1 MLLETQISGGELET
15 VRKKLPLLLERDD
28 TWFSQV
34 EKKDV
39 EQVSARDMRVPLELR
54 PGGNF
59 GYFDPD
65 GGDLGQGD
73 GPTISAA
80 TINTVHMKLGVQW
93 TKKAEWATDSER
105 KSIVS
110 TFKHLV
116 ATGMKEFRRQLDSQ
130 CLTGGDGVIGTI
142 SAVATGGGN
151 DTYTLGSDGFGVR
164 LIRFGQSI
172 NVYNAALSTNRTA
185 GAERKI
191 SSYDLVNKQ
200 IVVPSVAGAI
210 ATDKIVTG
218 GLSATPS
225 VGLFGLPYHH
235 SNASTGTWLGFNRA
249 TTPEVRA
256 NRVNAAG
263 GLALPFAR
271 LAINKIGDR
280 VGMDTQVQVEAWMHP
295 CQKQAYEQ
303 LGQLVSLIQKQP
315 KDEALDLFFGDNM
328 QLAGAP
334 IRTHFSWDK
343 TRIDFVAKNLW
354 GRAEMHSADF
364 YDVGGRRYFESR
376 GPSGGV
382 ATSQIFYLSAS
393 FNLFH
398 ANPAAASYI
407 DGLTVPSGY

>member
-1 MLLETQISGGELET
+1 MLVESQISGSELET

-28 TWFSQV
+28 TWFSNV

-65 GGDLGQGD
+65 GGDLGTGD

-80 TINTVHMKLGVQW
+80 TIGTVHMKLGVQW
-93 TKKAEWATDSER
+93 TKKSEWSTDTER

-130 CLTGGDGVIGTI
+130 CLTAGDGVIGTI
-142 SAVATGGGN
+142 SNVSTGAGI
-151 DTYTLGSDGFGVR
+151 DTYTLGSDGFGAR
-164 LIRFGQSI
+164 LMRFGQSI
-172 NVYNAALSTNRTA
+172 NVYNAALSTNRTT

-191 SSYDLVNKQ
+191 SFFDQANKQ
-200 IVVPSVAGAI
+200 IQVPAVTGAI

-218 GLSATPS
+218 GLSATPA

-249 TTPEVRA
+249 TTPEIRA

-303 LGQLVSLIQKQP
+303 LGQLVSIIQKQS

-354 GRAEMHSADF
+354 GRAEMHEADF

-407 DGLTVPSGY
+407 DGLSVPSGY

>member
-1 MLLETQISGGELET
+1 MLLENQISGAELET

-39 EQVSARDMRVPLELR
+39 EKVSARDMRVPLELR

-65 GGDLGQGD
+65 GGDLGLGD

-80 TINTVHMKLGVQW
+80 TIGTVHMKLGIQW
-93 TKKAEWATDSER
+93 TKKSEWATDDQR

-130 CLTGGDGVIGTI
+130 CLGAGDGVIGTI
-142 SAVATGGGN
+142 SAVSNAAGI
-151 DTYTLGSDGFGVR
+151 DTYTLGTDGFGAR
-164 LIRFGQSI
+164 LMRYGQSI
-172 NVYNAALSTNRTA
+172 NVYNAALSTNRTV
-185 GAERKI
+185 GNERKI
-191 SSYDLVNKQ
+191 TFFDNANKQ
-200 IVVPSVAGAI
+200 IQVAQVAGAI

-218 GLSATPS
+218 GLSATPA

-249 TTPEVRA
+249 TTPEIRA
-256 NRVNAAG
+256 NRVNAGG

-295 CQKQAYEQ
+295 AQKQAYEG
-303 LGQLVSLIQKQP
+303 LGQLVTILQKQP

-354 GRAEMHSADF
+354 GRAEMHEADF
-364 YDVGGRRYFESR
+364 YDVGGRKYFESR

-382 ATSQIFYLSAS
+382 AASQLFYLSAS

-407 DGLTVPSGY
+407 DGLTVPAGY